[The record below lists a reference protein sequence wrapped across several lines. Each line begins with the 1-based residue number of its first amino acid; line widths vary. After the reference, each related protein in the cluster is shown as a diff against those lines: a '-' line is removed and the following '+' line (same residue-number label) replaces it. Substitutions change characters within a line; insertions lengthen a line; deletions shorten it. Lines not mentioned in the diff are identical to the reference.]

1 MNRYVTTKTLKTDNL
16 VRRKATTLF
25 PSIPSDPQTDI
36 YIRTTSIER
45 LDKLALQFYEDASWW
60 WVIASANA
68 LGKGTIIIPTDTR
81 IRIPDKNV
89 VMNLLTTLNQTR

>member
-1 MNRYVTTKTLKTDNL
+1 MNRYVSTKTLKTDSL

-25 PSIPSDPQTDI
+25 PVIPIDPNTDV

-45 LDKLALQFYEDASWW
+45 LDKLALQFYGDQAWW
-60 WVIASANA
+60 WVIAVSNG
-68 LGKGTIIIPTDTR
+68 LGKGTIIVPMDTR

-89 VMNLLTTLNQTR
+89 VMNLLNTINQTR